1 MNPLI
6 LMYVY
11 FDQAGDI
18 KAISPDTISSY
29 AGVYSSATFPLSQI
43 SIFLEG
49 KANTFNY
56 FIKKDVKGFS
66 SQYLITP
73 KSSVQVSNLRTL
85 DSYLVD
91 ISKNTDLDNSIMYVH
106 NDTLARS
113 ITVVINPDFVRLLD
127 SGTDS
132 EKKFVESFINI
143 GEISLFFTRKN
154 DPYYLNF
161 TLDFRA
167 AELCKA
173 GTLYLEHDLDLSKS
187 SVFTRKITNG
197 YRYIER

>member
-18 KAISPDTISSY
+18 KAISPDMISSY
-29 AGVYSSATFPLSQI
+29 AGVYSSATFPLTQV

-66 SQYLITP
+66 SQYLIAP

-91 ISKNTDLDNSIMYVH
+91 ISKNTELENSMMYVH
-106 NDTLARS
+106 NDTLARA
-113 ITVVINPDFVRLLD
+113 ITVVINPELNRLQE
-127 SGTDS
+127 SGSDS
-132 EKKFVESFINI
+132 EKKFIESFLNI
-143 GEISLFFTRKN
+143 GEISLFFTKKN
-154 DPYYLNF
+154 DPYYLHF
-161 TLDFRA
+161 TLDFMVID
-167 AELCKA
+167 LYKA
-173 GTLYLEHDLDLSKS
+173 GTLYLEHDLDLADS
-187 SVFTRKITNG
+187 SVFTRKIING

>member
-1 MNPLI
+1 M
-6 LMYVY
+6 
-11 FDQAGDI
+11 
-18 KAISPDTISSY
+18 ISSY
-29 AGVYSSATFPLSQI
+29 AGVYSSATFPLAQV

-66 SQYLITP
+66 SQHLIVP

-91 ISKNTDLDNSIMYVH
+91 ISTNTEVENSMMYVH
-106 NDTLARS
+106 NDTLARA
-113 ITVVINPDFVRLLD
+113 ITVVINPELSRLQE

-132 EKKFVESFINI
+132 EKKFVESFLNV

-161 TLDFRA
+161 TLDFMVA
-167 AELCKA
+167 DLYKA
-173 GTLYLEHDLDLSKS
+173 GTLYLEHDLDLANS